1 MRLCRQTS
9 TNPPIPTVS
18 YTQPLGLHYKKTENM
33 EPLSIIAIS
42 AAVGGAAGKFVEK
55 AWDSGEKW
63 IQSYFKDHKEV
74 VQQKATDN
82 TMDFLDKLA
91 QRVKQL
97 EESKQISHEKI
108 ESAQDHPD
116 FSTMLQKALL
126 TSAQTDS
133 KDKHII
139 LARLVSER
147 LKSEPETILALGS
160 KMACDVISYITV
172 NQLMILGLSVNF
184 YGIRPN
190 PYPPMG
196 VNESN
201 FQVWMDN
208 WLIRRLKPYQTIN
221 LREIDIVHLESLS
234 CLKVNRFMGRG
245 LNEMFKKDN
254 LVYDFE
260 KMQDIQL
267 RDSMKKS
274 WEVLQ
279 KIDLTTVG
287 QIIGVSVSDL
297 LLKTN
302 TTFDGWD

>member
-1 MRLCRQTS
+1 
-9 TNPPIPTVS
+9 
-18 YTQPLGLHYKKTENM
+18 M
-33 EPLSIIAIS
+33 EPLSIIAIG

-74 VQQKATDN
+74 AQQKATDN
-82 TMDFLDKLA
+82 TMDFLNELA
-91 QRVKQL
+91 QKVKQL
-97 EESKQISHEKI
+97 EDSKQIPKDKI

-116 FSTMLQKALL
+116 FSAMLQKALL

-147 LKSEPETILALGS
+147 LKSEPESILALGS
-160 KMACDVISYITV
+160 KMACDAISYATV
-172 NQLMILGLSVNF
+172 NQLLILGLAVNF

-190 PYPPMG
+190 PFPPIG
-196 VNESN
+196 VNETN
-201 FQVWMDN
+201 FQEYMN
-208 WLIRRLKPYQTIN
+208 AWLTQRLKPYEKIEFKQ
-221 LREIDIVHLESLS
+221 IDIIHLESLS
-234 CLKVNRFMGRG
+234 CLKVNTFIGRG
-245 LNEMFKKDN
+245 LNDMFKKEN

-260 KMQDIQL
+260 KMVDIQL
-267 RDSMKKS
+267 REKMKKI
-274 WEVLQ
+274 WNDGLQ

-297 LLKTN
+297 LTNTN
-302 TTFDGWD
+302 TTFDGWE

>member
-1 MRLCRQTS
+1 
-9 TNPPIPTVS
+9 
-18 YTQPLGLHYKKTENM
+18 M
-33 EPLSIIAIS
+33 EPLSIIAIG

-74 VQQKATDN
+74 AQQKATDN
-82 TMDFLDKLA
+82 TMDFLNELA
-91 QRVKQL
+91 QKVKQL
-97 EESKQISHEKI
+97 EDSKQIPKDKI

-116 FSTMLQKALL
+116 FSAMLQKALL

-147 LKSEPETILALGS
+147 LKSEPESILALSS
-160 KMACDVISYITV
+160 KMACDAISYATV
-172 NQLMILGLSVNF
+172 NQLLILGLAVNF

-190 PYPPMG
+190 PFPPIG
-196 VNESN
+196 VNETN
-201 FQVWMDN
+201 FQEYMN
-208 WLIRRLKPYQTIN
+208 AWLTQRLKPYEKIEFKQ
-221 LREIDIVHLESLS
+221 IDITHLESLS
-234 CLKVNRFMGRG
+234 CLKVNTFIGRG
-245 LNEMFKKDN
+245 LNDMFKKEN

-260 KMQDIQL
+260 KMVDIQL
-267 RDSMKKS
+267 REKMKKI
-274 WEVLQ
+274 WNDGLQ

-297 LLKTN
+297 LTNTN
-302 TTFDGWD
+302 TTFDGWE

>member
-1 MRLCRQTS
+1 
-9 TNPPIPTVS
+9 
-18 YTQPLGLHYKKTENM
+18 M
-33 EPLSIIAIS
+33 EPLSIIAIG

-74 VQQKATDN
+74 AQQKATDN
-82 TMDFLDKLA
+82 TMDFLNELA
-91 QRVKQL
+91 QKVKQL
-97 EESKQISHEKI
+97 EDSKQIPKDKI

-116 FSTMLQKALL
+116 FSAMLQKALL

-147 LKSEPETILALGS
+147 LKSEPESILALGS
-160 KMACDVISYITV
+160 KMACDAISYATV
-172 NQLMILGLSVNF
+172 NQLLILGLAVNF

-190 PYPPMG
+190 PFPPIG
-196 VNESN
+196 VNETN
-201 FQVWMDN
+201 FQEYMN
-208 WLIRRLKPYQTIN
+208 AWLTQRLKPYEKIEFKQ
-221 LREIDIVHLESLS
+221 IDIIHLESLS
-234 CLKVNRFMGRG
+234 CLKVNTFIGRG
-245 LNEMFKKDN
+245 LNDMFKEEN

-260 KMQDIQL
+260 KMVDIQL
-267 RDSMKKS
+267 REKMKKI
-274 WEVLQ
+274 WNDGLQ

-297 LLKTN
+297 LTNTN
-302 TTFDGWD
+302 TTFDGWE

>member
-1 MRLCRQTS
+1 
-9 TNPPIPTVS
+9 
-18 YTQPLGLHYKKTENM
+18 M
-33 EPLSIIAIS
+33 EPLSIIAIG

-74 VQQKATDN
+74 AQQKATDN
-82 TMDFLDKLA
+82 TMDFLNELA
-91 QRVKQL
+91 QKVKQL
-97 EESKQISHEKI
+97 EDSKQIPKDKI

-116 FSTMLQKALL
+116 FSAMLQKALL

-147 LKSEPETILALGS
+147 LKSEPESILALGS
-160 KMACDVISYITV
+160 KMACDAISYATV
-172 NQLMILGLSVNF
+172 NQLLILGLAVNF

-190 PYPPMG
+190 PFPPIG
-196 VNESN
+196 VNETN
-201 FQVWMDN
+201 FQEYMN
-208 WLIRRLKPYQTIN
+208 TWLTQRLKPYEKIEFKQ
-221 LREIDIVHLESLS
+221 IDITHLESLS
-234 CLKVNRFMGRG
+234 CLKVNTFIGRG
-245 LNEMFKKDN
+245 LNDMFKKEN

-260 KMQDIQL
+260 KMVDIQL
-267 RDSMKKS
+267 REKMKKI
-274 WEVLQ
+274 WNDGLQ

-297 LLKTN
+297 LTNTN
-302 TTFDGWD
+302 TTFDGWE

>member
-1 MRLCRQTS
+1 
-9 TNPPIPTVS
+9 
-18 YTQPLGLHYKKTENM
+18 M
-33 EPLSIIAIS
+33 EPLSIIAIG

-74 VQQKATDN
+74 AQQKATDN
-82 TMDFLDKLA
+82 TMDFLNELA
-91 QRVKQL
+91 QKVKQL
-97 EESKQISHEKI
+97 EDSKQIPKDKI

-116 FSTMLQKALL
+116 FSAMLQKALL

-147 LKSEPETILALGS
+147 IKSEPESILALGS
-160 KMACDVISYITV
+160 KMACDAISYATV
-172 NQLMILGLSVNF
+172 NQLLILGLAVNF

-190 PYPPMG
+190 PFPPIG
-196 VNESN
+196 VNETN
-201 FQVWMDN
+201 FQEYMN
-208 WLIRRLKPYQTIN
+208 AWLTQRLKPYEKIEFKQ
-221 LREIDIVHLESLS
+221 IDITHLESLS
-234 CLKVNRFMGRG
+234 CLKVNTFIGRG
-245 LNEMFKKDN
+245 LNDMFKKEN

-260 KMQDIQL
+260 KMVDIQL
-267 RDSMKKS
+267 REKMKKI
-274 WEVLQ
+274 WNDGLQ

-297 LLKTN
+297 LTNTN
-302 TTFDGWD
+302 TTFDGWE